1 MMTIKHFNH
10 VSRRLTSHFSRLT
23 SHFSRLTSHVSRLT
37 SHVSRSRGFTLIELL
52 LVLTI
57 IGLMMA
63 IIVPRAMRA
72 QTDSKFNLVRQ
83 YGSEMAGYIITWAE
97 NQTRAQRENM
107 NFTLRDFLYD
117 DIDKAEIGISSKK
130 LVDKYTGNDDYNGV
144 ETLVPPEKLPRNPF
158 NKASYFNRANDDTEI
173 PSKKVGLLY
182 LAASHDPRDEEYLNF
197 YLLFTSTG
205 EDAEGNRWYGGM
217 SHLDP
222 DMIRQGA
229 FVARLYD
236 DDEYGGK
243 EEDLFRWKE
252 RMQ

>member
-1 MMTIKHFNH
+1 MMIRKLLNQFLSFKFRGLNP
-10 VSRRLTSHFSRLT
+10 
-23 SHFSRLTSHVSRLT
+23 
-37 SHVSRSRGFTLIELL
+37 SRGFTLIELL

-63 IIVPRAMRA
+63 IIIPRAMRA

-83 YGSEMAGYIITWAE
+83 YGSEIAGYIITWAE

-117 DIDKAEIGISSKK
+117 DIMEAEVGFTSKK

-144 ETLVPPEKLPRNPF
+144 ETLVPPERMPRNPF
-158 NKASYFNRANDDTEI
+158 NEASYFNRVNDDIEV
-173 PSKKVGLLY
+173 PSKKAGLLY
-182 LAASHDPRDEEYLNF
+182 LAARHDPQDREYLNF

-205 EDAEGNRWYGGM
+205 PDKEGNRWYGGM
-217 SHLDP
+217 SHED
-222 DMIRQGA
+222 DDKIRRGI

-236 DDEYGGK
+236 DKEYGGR
-243 EEDLFRWKE
+243 EEDLFRWKR
-252 RMQ
+252 RMW